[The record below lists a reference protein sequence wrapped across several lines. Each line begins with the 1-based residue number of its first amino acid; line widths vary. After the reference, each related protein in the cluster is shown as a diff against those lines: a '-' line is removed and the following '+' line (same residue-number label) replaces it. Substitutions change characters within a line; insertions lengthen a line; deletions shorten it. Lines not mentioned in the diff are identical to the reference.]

1 MWIGVNVTLVRFP
14 PPKNI
19 MSSLFMD
26 NGHGKRT
33 SRACFGALALRLLS
47 DGGRAPRDSVSVNSQ
62 RQTVRSPVVP

>member
-1 MWIGVNVTLVRFP
+1 
-14 PPKNI
+14 
-19 MSSLFMD
+19 MD

-33 SRACFGALALRLLS
+33 SRACFRALALRLLS